1 MIPFDTATLSNR
13 EAYKLLTS
21 AVVPRPIAWVST
33 LNPEGGR
40 NLAPFSYFNVMSA
53 VPPTLMFSVG
63 HTGSERGFKDTYD
76 NLSQTKECVVNIVD
90 ESVAEAM
97 NDSATNY
104 PPEVDEFEMA
114 RLTPLESVHVAPFRV
129 AESPVHFEC
138 KLNQILTLEN
148 EYGRSDVMVCDI
160 LTIHVAESV
169 YMGDHKIDPVKLKV
183 IGRMAG
189 SGYIRSH
196 DLFEMKRRRHETS

>member
-1 MIPFDTATLSNR
+1 MIRFDTATLSNK

-33 LNPEGGR
+33 LSPTGGR

-53 VPPTLMFSVG
+53 APPTLMFSVG

-76 NLSQTKECVVNIVD
+76 NLSESRECVVNIVD

-97 NDSATNY
+97 NNSATNY
-104 PPEVDEFEMA
+104 PPEVDEFDMA
-114 RLTPLESVHVAPFRV
+114 GLTALESIHIAPFRV

-160 LTIHVAESV
+160 LAIHVAESV
-169 YMGDHKIDPVKLKV
+169 YMGDHKIDPMKLKV

-189 SGYIRSH
+189 SDYIRSH
-196 DLFEMKRRRHETS
+196 DLFQLVRKRHETS